1 MRSRTPGILIAGGLI
16 VGLVAG
22 SCALFV
28 WNRDND
34 DNPTPGNNRQAD
46 PIGTRNVGDSSDQYS
61 PIHLTLMTD
70 TAGVDFRHVSGN
82 SDQKPFPAA
91 HGSGVGAID
100 YDLEGRYDLFFAA
113 GKPFPLG
120 KTSGPPVHRFY
131 RNLGQWKFEDVTG
144 LCGLPDSG
152 YSAGVAVGDFD
163 ADGFP
168 DLYVTCIGA
177 NRLYRNLGD
186 GTFQDISE
194 SSGANDDKW
203 ATSAAFLDY
212 DSDGL
217 LDIYVCNYAKWN
229 YEDRRFC
236 GNQDRGVR
244 IFCSPRSVQPEMD
257 RLFRNLG
264 DGTFGDV
271 TDESQIGA
279 RSARAQGVLAADVN
293 HDGFIDLYVG
303 NDLHPNS
310 LFINDGQ
317 GRFLDVSEQSGA
329 AYSYRGAAQAGM
341 GVTGADVNRDGHWD
355 LFVTNFE
362 GDYNTL
368 YLNNQSAILADQ
380 SRSAGLAD
388 GSRPWIGWGTSFVD
402 FDLDGWKDLIVT
414 NGHIDNNLDKLGR
427 DAQYAQPAI
436 LWHNRE
442 GIFHQLGEA
451 VGSYF
456 QLPHPGRG
464 LATVDLDNDGDSDIV
479 VTQQDQHPA
488 LLRNDY
494 RAASAAGRGSVSIRL
509 IGTSGNR
516 DAVGATLRISDSTGT
531 RIEQIQGG
539 GSYLSAHDLRRIIA
553 LTTPDDRF
561 HCEVSWP
568 NGARSSISGMKSGG
582 RYVIIE
588 PNQETHSLPA
598 LRLLQE

>member
-1 MRSRTPGILIAGGLI
+1 MRSRTPGKRVACALI

-22 SCALFV
+22 SCALLA

-34 DNPTPGNNRQAD
+34 DNPTPGNNRQSD
-46 PIGTRNVGDSSDQYS
+46 PVGTQNVGDSSNQRS

-70 TAGVDFRHVSGN
+70 AAGIDFQHVSGN

-91 HGSGVGAID
+91 NGSGVGTID
-100 YDLEGRYDLFFAA
+100 YDLDGRYDLFFAT
-113 GKPFPLG
+113 GQPFPLSG
-120 KTSGPPVHRFY
+120 KPGQAVHRFY

-163 ADGFP
+163 SDGFP

-177 NRLYRNLGD
+177 NRMYRNLGD
-186 GTFQDISE
+186 GTFQDVSE
-194 SSGANDDKW
+194 SSGSNDEKW

-244 IFCSPRSVQPEMD
+244 IFCSPRSVQPESD

-271 TDESQIGA
+271 TDECQIGS
-279 RSARAQGVLAADVN
+279 RPGRAQGVLAADVN
-293 HDGFIDLYVG
+293 HDGLIDLYVG

-317 GRFLDVSEQSGA
+317 GRFLDASEQSGV
-329 AYSYRGAAQAGM
+329 AYSYRGTAQAGM
-341 GVTGADVNRDGHWD
+341 GVAGADVNRDGHWD

-362 GDYNTL
+362 REYNTL
-368 YLNNQSAILADQ
+368 YLNNQAAIFADQ

-388 GSRPWIGWGTSFVD
+388 GSRPWIGWGTAFVD

-414 NGHIDNNLDKLGR
+414 NGNVDDNLEKLGR
-427 DAQYAQPAI
+427 DAQYSQPAI
-436 LWHNRE
+436 VWHNRD
-442 GIFHQLGEA
+442 GMFHQLGGV

-456 QLPHPGRG
+456 QLAHPGRG
-464 LATVDLDNDGDSDIV
+464 LATVDLDNDGDTDVV
-479 VTQQDQHPA
+479 VTQQDQRPA
-488 LLRNDY
+488 LLRNDC
-494 RAASAAGRGSVSIRL
+494 RSASKTGRGSISIKL

-516 DAVGATLRISDSTGT
+516 DAVGASLRISDSTGT

-553 LTTPDDRF
+553 TTTPEEQIQ
-561 HCEVSWP
+561 CEVFWP
-568 NGARSSISGMKSGG
+568 GGVRSSISGMKSGG

-588 PNQETHSLPA
+588 PRQETQSSSA
-598 LRLLQE
+598 LRLLRE

>member
-1 MRSRTPGILIAGGLI
+1 MRSRTPGTLIACGLI

-22 SCALFV
+22 SWALFA
-28 WNRDND
+28 WNRAND
-34 DNPTPGNNRQAD
+34 DTPTPGNNRQAD
-46 PIGTRNVGDSSDQYS
+46 PVGTLKLGNSSNQNS
-61 PIHLTLMTD
+61 PIRLTLMTD
-70 TAGVDFRHVSGN
+70 AAGIDFQHVSGN

-100 YDLEGRYDLFFAA
+100 YDLDGRYDLFFAA

-120 KTSGPPVHRFY
+120 NNSGPPVHRFY
-131 RNLGQWKFEDVTG
+131 RNLGQWKFEDVTD
-144 LCGLPDSG
+144 LCRLTDSG
-152 YSAGVAVGDFD
+152 YGAGVAVGDFD
-163 ADGFP
+163 SDGFP

-186 GTFQDISE
+186 GTFQDVSD
-194 SSGANDDKW
+194 SSGVNDDKW

-217 LDIYVCNYAKWN
+217 LDIYVCNYAKWK
-229 YEDRRFC
+229 YADRKFC
-236 GNQDRGVR
+236 GNRSRGVR

-264 DGTFGDV
+264 DGTFRDV
-271 TDESQIGA
+271 TEQSQIGV
-279 RSARAQGVLAADVN
+279 RSSRAQGVLAADVN
-293 HDGFIDLYVG
+293 HDGFTDLYVG

-317 GRFLDVSEQSGA
+317 GRFLDASEQSGA

-341 GVTGADVNRDGHWD
+341 GVAGADVNRDGHWD

-368 YLNNQSAILADQ
+368 YLNNQSAIFADQ

-388 GSRPWIGWGTSFVD
+388 GSRPWIGWGTAFVD
-402 FDLDGWKDLIVT
+402 FDLDGWKDLMVT
-414 NGHIDNNLDKLGR
+414 NGHVDDNLEKLGR
-427 DAQYAQPAI
+427 DAQYSQPAI
-436 LWHNRE
+436 VWHNRE
-442 GIFHQLGEA
+442 GIFHQLGGA

-464 LATVDLDNDGDSDIV
+464 LATVDLDNDGDTDIV
-479 VTQQDQHPA
+479 ITQQDQYPA
-488 LLRNDY
+488 LLRNDS
-494 RAASAAGRGSVSIRL
+494 RSSLKTARGSISIRL

-553 LTTPDDRF
+553 VTNPEERLQ
-561 HCEVSWP
+561 CEVVWP
-568 NGARSSISGMKSGG
+568 GGARSSISGMKTDGQ
-582 RYVIIE
+582 YVIIE
-588 PNQETHSLPA
+588 PRQETQSIPA
-598 LRLLQE
+598 LRLVQE